1 MADPNVGDG
10 ELRSTT
16 EPRTGI
22 ISGRTFMVKTVK
34 YSDVDGDAIFEG
46 DIVLGTVAQM
56 EEAYKKIS
64 DSDDVQETLKAVFIS
79 GSQFR
84 WPNGVIPFRIDP
96 GLPDPNRV
104 TEAIQHWHQRTNI
117 RFVPRNQEVDFVSF
131 IRSSSGC
138 SSAVGRQTKEQ
149 FVKLGDNCDKGNVI
163 HEIGHTVGL
172 WHEQSRE
179 DRKNFIEIDVT
190 NVIPGKEH
198 NFNQHVQDG
207 DDVGPYDYGS
217 IMHYSAF
224 AFALDQSKPTI
235 ITPNGEPIGQRV
247 ALSDGDV
254 AAVKAVYGFA

>member
-64 DSDDVQETLKAVFIS
+64 ESEDLQETLKAVFIS

-84 WPNGVIPFRIDP
+84 WPNGVIPFRINP
-96 GLPDPNRV
+96 GLPDPGRV
-104 TEAIQHWHQRTNI
+104 TDAIQHWHERTPI
-117 RFVPRNQEVDFVSF
+117 RFVARNQEADFVSF

-138 SSAVGRQTKEQ
+138 SSAVGRQTGEQ
-149 FVKLGDNCDKGNVI
+149 FVKLGDNCTTGNII
-163 HEIGHTVGL
+163 HEIGH
-172 WHEQSRE
+172 
-179 DRKNFIEIDVT
+179 
-190 NVIPGKEH
+190 
-198 NFNQHVQDG
+198 
-207 DDVGPYDYGS
+207 
-217 IMHYSAF
+217 
-224 AFALDQSKPTI
+224 
-235 ITPNGEPIGQRV
+235 
-247 ALSDGDV
+247 
-254 AAVKAVYGFA
+254 